1 MFSGS
6 SAKQFPVGCR
16 YKGIVIWALKE
27 ASILTDGLQ
36 TLLKRG
42 KFSTMF
48 RRRLI
53 ICRILLTA
61 QYVRY
66 TKSVNP
72 LPNISTG
79 NMTTRKEPNA
89 TANVP
94 LNTIIALIA
103 TNRKELET
111 KVAKT
116 TNGRNPRAIKTAR
129 NTETNGRFWINSLS
143 LRSTRIPRQFF
154 RLATRSFGKRR
165 LRPSELNID
174 STSSSLIRTRLT
186 LR

>member
-1 MFSGS
+1 MTVHPPG
-6 SAKQFPVGCR
+6 KFPVGCR
-16 YKGIVIWALKE
+16 YKIIVIWALRE

-36 TLLKRG
+36 TLLKGG

-66 TKSVNP
+66 AKSANP

-79 NMTTRKEPNA
+79 NMTTRKEQNA

-94 LNTIIALIA
+94 PNTIIALIA

-111 KVAKT
+111 KAANT
-116 TNGRNPRAIKTAR
+116 TNGRNPRAIKTAK

-143 LRSTRIPRQFF
+143 LLSARIPWQFF
-154 RLATRSFGKRR
+154 RFTTRSFGKRR
-165 LRPSELNID
+165 LRPSD
-174 STSSSLIRTRLT
+174 
-186 LR
+186 